1 MDVFQE
7 SFLDMSD
14 LHMQTQERGMCSWQ
28 ETKILEHL
36 WPLHIKIKLHPHF
49 LIVPCR
55 TENISMFSEG
65 REARVVI
72 LAGCNIL

>member
-1 MDVFQE
+1 
-7 SFLDMSD
+7 
-14 LHMQTQERGMCSWQ
+14 MCSWQ